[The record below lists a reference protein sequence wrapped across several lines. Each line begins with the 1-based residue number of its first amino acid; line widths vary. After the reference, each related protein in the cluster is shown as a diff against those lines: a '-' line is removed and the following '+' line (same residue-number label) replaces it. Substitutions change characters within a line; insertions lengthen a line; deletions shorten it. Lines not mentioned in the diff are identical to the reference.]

1 MSLRHRFLAL
11 ALTVASRLSW
21 KKDESFPQ
29 FPGLAPIRRNLL
41 AYAHNQVIVVARY
54 GIGADLDHDARADSV
69 RRSIIHPLR
78 RTSSRAGAMVR
89 AQSIARQTQ
98 RQFAVSTGDTRSL
111 PARVVRSSLS
121 ALGEMQKQFAGSAG
135 HVKFRGYPEIRR
147 YLNMSR
153 MSLFSETVSIPVWLL
168 LLMIVGMIPLFV
180 KLYKLSDRFR
190 RGDIV
195 KEEHGD
201 VVLWKLRTIK
211 RSAAPNN
218 PQADYAKEKSREKK
232 SDILHVLKVMAAEGD
247 KGMLLQSVADQM
259 KSGTSKV
266 QQAMQPL
273 IDKKLVEEVV
283 GVSGTKYY
291 LTQLGKNYCASKG
304 FSKTV
309 RH

>member
-1 MSLRHRFLAL
+1 M
-11 ALTVASRLSW
+11 
-21 KKDESFPQ
+21 
-29 FPGLAPIRRNLL
+29 
-41 AYAHNQVIVVARY
+41 VVARY

-89 AQSIARQTQ
+89 AQSMARQTQ

-111 PARVVRSSLS
+111 RARVVRSSSS

-211 RSAAPNN
+211 RSAA
-218 PQADYAKEKSREKK
+218 
-232 SDILHVLKVMAAEGD
+232 AEGD